1 MTWWQYLGYA
11 SVDEANKD
19 IANGSLS
26 ASEIQRAKD
35 EVYQAGAETKP
46 VVPEAPKK
54 PITPNADYWKQYA
67 EYQKAI
73 YESRQGGGAA
83 ATELIEEPVDT
94 GTDETLYIVV
104 GGGPPNYVI
113 AAVNPGDADYVSG
126 MSKQAAQETAD
137 KLNAQPPPSRN
148 DETQTET
155 ISTDPNFFDV
165 DARYNAEYIAPELN
179 YQNVFSEIQTR
190 YPYFPQ
196 AVLEVYAKNWVES
209 GDELVALSK
218 TEQSAEFK
226 KAFPGIR
233 RDDGSMR
240 FTVGEYLGVK
250 EDMRVQVAEYGLNPE
265 IFETQFNKL
274 IEGDVSPAELARRL
288 QVVQAEIGE
297 NIPAVQQAWA
307 AEFGVP
313 LSAEAILAAVV
324 SPEIEEGL
332 LQGTITA
339 AQVQGEAVAAGF
351 ATSFARSRA
360 LARAG
365 LTQKQAAQTYQFA
378 RTARNLAA
386 RAGREFALAD
396 IEEAAI
402 GDTMAARRI
411 QSVIQQVESQSATT
425 LGAARTQLGA
435 VTGLTEA

>member
-35 EVYQAGAETKP
+35 EVYQSTSETKP
-46 VVPEAPKK
+46 VVPKTPKK
-54 PITPNADYWKQYA
+54 PATPNADYWKQYA

-73 YESRQGGGAA
+73 YESKQGAGEEV
-83 ATELIEEPVDT
+83 TEVITKTSE
-94 GTDETLYIVV
+94 TDETLYIVI
-104 GGGPPNYVI
+104 GTPPNYTI
-113 AAVNPGDADYVSG
+113 AAVNPGDANYASG
-126 MSKQAAQETAD
+126 MSQGAAQATAD
-137 KLNAQPPPSRN
+137 KLNADYVPPSSN
-148 DETQTET
+148 DETET
-155 ISTDPNFFDV
+155 NEPSTDPNFFDV

-240 FTVGEYLGVK
+240 YSVGEYLGVK

-332 LQGTITA
+332 LQGTISA
-339 AQVQGEAVAAGF
+339 AQIQGEAVAAGF

-378 RTARNLAA
+378 RTARSIAA
-386 RAGREFALAD
+386 RTGREFALSD

-402 GDTMAARRI
+402 GDTMAAKRV
-411 QSVIQQVESQSATT
+411 QSALQQVESQSSTT

-435 VTGLTEA
+435 VIGLTEA

>member
-1 MTWWQYLGYA
+1 MATWFEELGY
-11 SVDEANKD
+11 DTEGEAIRDGFTGPNTQPQLRPFERVVLETTDFATQLAEETAYIEKRIAENK
-19 IANGSLS
+19 ARLQS
-26 ASEIQRAKD
+26 AAL
-35 EVYQAGAETKP
+35 P
-46 VVPEAPKK
+46 VE
-54 PITPNADYWKQYA
+54 
-67 EYQKAI
+67 
-73 YESRQGGGAA
+73 QGGGG
-83 ATELIEEPVDT
+83 D
-94 GTDETLYIVV
+94 TLYIVV
-104 GGGPPNYVI
+104 GSPPNYTI
-113 AAVNPGDADYVSG
+113 AAVNPGDANYSSG
-126 MSKQAAQETAD
+126 MSQGAAQATAD
-137 KLNAQPPPSRN
+137 KLNADYVPPSRD
-148 DETQTET
+148 DETVVTDEGE
-155 ISTDPNFFDV
+155 TDPNFFDV

-179 YQNVFSEIQTR
+179 YQNVFAELQAR

-196 AVLEVYAKNWVES
+196 EVLEVYAKNWTES
-209 GDELVALSK
+209 GDDLVALSK

-339 AQVQGEAVAAGF
+339 AQIQGEAVAAGF

-378 RTARNLAA
+378 RTARDIAS

>member
-1 MTWWQYLGYA
+1 MATWFEQLGY
-11 SVDEANKD
+11 DTEGEAIRDGFTGPTRNVPDKGLQAAIDQKNIDYATQLETETSFIEKRIAENK
-19 IANGSLS
+19 ARLQSTAL
-26 ASEIQRAKD
+26 
-35 EVYQAGAETKP
+35 P
-46 VVPEAPKK
+46 VE
-54 PITPNADYWKQYA
+54 
-67 EYQKAI
+67 
-73 YESRQGGGAA
+73 QGGG
-83 ATELIEEPVDT
+83 
-94 GTDETLYIVV
+94 GETLYIVV
-104 GGGPPNYVI
+104 GTPPNYTI
-113 AAVNPGDADYVSG
+113 AAVNPGDADYASG
-126 MSKQAAQETAD
+126 MSQGAAQATAD
-137 KLNAQPPPSRN
+137 KLNAEYVPLSKN
-148 DETQTET
+148 DDTVVTDDAE
-155 ISTDPNFFDV
+155 TDPNFFDV

-179 YQNVFSEIQTR
+179 YQNVFAELQAR

-196 AVLEVYAKNWVES
+196 EVLEEYAKNWTES
-209 GDELVALSK
+209 GDDLVALSK
-218 TEQSAEFK
+218 TEQSAAFI

-332 LQGTITA
+332 LQGTISA
-339 AQVQGEAVAAGF
+339 AQIQGEAVAAGF

-378 RTARNLAA
+378 RTARSIAA
-386 RAGREFALAD
+386 RAGREFALSD

-411 QSVIQQVESQSATT
+411 QSAIQQVESQSATT

>member
-1 MTWWQYLGYA
+1 MATWFEQLGY
-11 SVDEANKD
+11 DTEGEANRDGFTGPKSTSSLRPFERVIIGETD
-19 IANGSLS
+19 FISQLEEETSIIQKRIADNKARLQS
-26 ASEIQRAKD
+26 AAL
-35 EVYQAGAETKP
+35 P
-46 VVPEAPKK
+46 V
-54 PITPNADYWKQYA
+54 D
-67 EYQKAI
+67 
-73 YESRQGGGAA
+73 QGGGG
-83 ATELIEEPVDT
+83 D
-94 GTDETLYIVV
+94 TLYIVV
-104 GGGPPNYVI
+104 GSPPNYTI
-113 AAVNPGDADYVSG
+113 AAVNPGDANYSSG
-126 MSKQAAQETAD
+126 MSQGAAQATAD
-137 KLNAQPPPSRN
+137 KLNADYVPPSG
-148 DETQTET
+148 DDDTVVTDDAE
-155 ISTDPNFFDV
+155 TDPNFFDV

-179 YQNVFSEIQTR
+179 YQNVFAEIQAR

-196 AVLEVYAKNWVES
+196 EVLEEYARNWTES
-209 GDELVALSK
+209 GDDLVAMSR
-218 TEQSAEFK
+218 TEQSSVFK

-240 FTVGEYLGVK
+240 YTVGEYLGVK

-307 AEFGVP
+307 AQFGVP

-339 AQVQGEAVAAGF
+339 AQIQGEATAAGF

-365 LTQKQAAQTYQFA
+365 LTQKQAAQTYQFG
-378 RTARNLAA
+378 RTARALAA
-386 RAGREFALAD
+386 RAGREFTLSD

-402 GDTMAARRI
+402 GDVMAAKRV
-411 QSVIQQVESQSATT
+411 QSIISEVESQSSVS